1 MAQQQQN
8 ITLQAPAFQGINSE
22 ESPLIQDPTFCSR
35 ANNAVV
41 DEFGRLG
48 ARKGYRSFVQSY
60 DTSLATLP
68 SLADVDASAFN
79 THSMVH
85 ADGSDPMIGLE
96 VQWKQ
101 TDGTPIST
109 EYFWGLIDMNTDV
122 VTLLPIPAADANLNM
137 VKGQIV
143 TFNGPNNTNYY
154 VFSKGNP
161 AYYVDPVGY
170 TLAPLSD
177 DAGFIPPQDGP
188 DATPN
193 LLSGGEI
200 DGDVCAAA
208 YGRLWVTGVDGN
220 YQRIYY
226 SSLENPYWWYDGT
239 VTPDESQ
246 NTGGI
251 IDVSQYWP
259 TGRDRIVGIQSHN
272 NMLVVFGRNSILLY
286 GNPQGDPA
294 AIGGIFLQDTISSL
308 GLISRDAITATGND
322 LLFVDDTGVRSLGR
336 SIQEQSVAVGDLTA
350 NVRGDVS
357 YFILS
362 ASDLSEIT
370 LTYWPQEGVTILNF
384 PDNKKAFVLDMKR
397 PSSTGG
403 SRITTWTEHEW
414 SRSLHVEDGIND
426 TVLLGATDGS
436 GLKEYRGNVD
446 NVNDTYR
453 FSYQS
458 NPLTL
463 GDSVRQKFPKRMDM
477 TIVTRD
483 APCKAYARWGAST
496 LEYTKKLD
504 VDSQVPALWGQVFF
518 TSDATG
524 TGGGVY
530 GQSADTIKRYRVN
543 TKGSGAVVT
552 IGLDAD
558 IEGGVFSLQEV
569 NVQTLLGR
577 IY

>member
-41 DEFGRLG
+41 DEYGRLG
-48 ARKGYRSFVQSY
+48 ARKGYRSFVKSY
-60 DTSLATLP
+60 DTSLFVPP
-68 SLADVDASAFN
+68 SEANLEQTEVN
-79 THSMVH
+79 TYSMVH
-85 ADGSDPMIGLE
+85 ADGSPPMVGLE
-96 VQWKQ
+96 LHWKNSVGG
-101 TDGTPIST
+101 DIST
-109 EYFWGLIDMNTDV
+109 GYYWGLVNMANDTV
-122 VTLLPIPAADANLNM
+122 KLLPIPTAHANLEM
-137 VKGQIV
+137 VKGQVV

-154 VFSKGNP
+154 VFSKDNP
-161 AYYVDPVGY
+161 AYYVDPIGY
-170 TLAPLSD
+170 TLGALSD
-177 DAGFIPPQDGP
+177 DADFIPPQDGA
-188 DATPN
+188 DANPN
-193 LLSGGEI
+193 YLSGGDI
-200 DGDVCAAA
+200 DGDVCCAA
-208 YGRLWVTGVDGN
+208 YGRLWVTGVEGD

-259 TGRDRIVGIQSHN
+259 TGRDRITGIYAHN

-350 NVRGDVS
+350 NVRGDVA

-362 ASDLSEIT
+362 ASDISDIS

-384 PDNKKAFVLDMKR
+384 PDNRKAFVLDMKR

-403 SRITTWTEHEW
+403 SRVTTWTEHVW
-414 SRSLHVEDGIND
+414 NRSLHVEDGIND
-426 TVLLGATDGS
+426 TVLLGAVDGS

-446 NVNDTYR
+446 NVEDTYR

-463 GDSVRQKFPKRMDM
+463 GDSVRQKFPKRMDL
-477 TIVTRD
+477 TIVTKD
-483 APCKAYARWGAST
+483 SPCTAYARWGAAT
-496 LEYTKKLD
+496 LDYIKKLD
-504 VDSQVPALWGQVFF
+504 VDSQVPAVYGQVMF
-518 TSDATG
+518 TG
-524 TGGGVY
+524 EIGELGGGVY
-530 GQSADTIKRYRVN
+530 GQSADTVKRYRVN
-543 TKGSGAVVT
+543 TKGAGAVVT

-558 IEGGVFSLQEV
+558 INGGTFSLQEV
-569 NVQTLLGR
+569 NVQLLLGR

>member
-1 MAQQQQN
+1 
-8 ITLQAPAFQGINSE
+8 
-22 ESPLIQDPTFCSR
+22 
-35 ANNAVV
+35 
-41 DEFGRLG
+41 
-48 ARKGYRSFVQSY
+48 
-60 DTSLATLP
+60 
-68 SLADVDASAFN
+68 
-79 THSMVH
+79 
-85 ADGSDPMIGLE
+85 
-96 VQWKQ
+96 
-101 TDGTPIST
+101 
-109 EYFWGLIDMNTDV
+109 
-122 VTLLPIPAADANLNM
+122 
-137 VKGQIV
+137 
-143 TFNGPNNTNYY
+143 
-154 VFSKGNP
+154 
-161 AYYVDPVGY
+161 
-170 TLAPLSD
+170 
-177 DAGFIPPQDGP
+177 
-188 DATPN
+188 
-193 LLSGGEI
+193 
-200 DGDVCAAA
+200 
-208 YGRLWVTGVDGN
+208 
-220 YQRIYY
+220 
-226 SSLENPYWWYDGT
+226 
-239 VTPDESQ
+239 
-246 NTGGI
+246 
-251 IDVSQYWP
+251 
-259 TGRDRIVGIQSHN
+259 
-272 NMLVVFGRNSILLY
+272 MLVVFGRNSILLY

-350 NVRGDVS
+350 NVRGDVA

-362 ASDLSEIT
+362 ASDLSKIT

-403 SRITTWTEHEW
+403 SRITTWTEHDW
-414 SRSLHVEDGIND
+414 DRSLHVEDGIND
-426 TVLLGATDGS
+426 TVLLGSTDGS
-436 GLKEYRGNVD
+436 GIKEYRGNVD
-446 NVNDTYR
+446 NIDDTYR

-483 APCKAYARWGAST
+483 SPCTAYARWGSST

-518 TSDATG
+518 SDSPTS
-524 TGGGVY
+524 GGGVY

-558 IEGGVFSLQEV
+558 IDGGVFSLQEV